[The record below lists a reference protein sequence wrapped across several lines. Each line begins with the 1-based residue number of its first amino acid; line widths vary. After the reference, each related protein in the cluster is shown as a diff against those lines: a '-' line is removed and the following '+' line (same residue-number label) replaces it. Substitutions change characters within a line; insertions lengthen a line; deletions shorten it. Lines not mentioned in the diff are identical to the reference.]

1 MPQVCAICWE
11 AFWAPKCPWAESQ
24 TMSRDIGDYDF
35 VSMTQEPPMNMTD
48 SSIEYCITQWH
59 EHNEHITYIY
69 IYTMNY
75 EHLWTMLTMLHSFV
89 QDYLELPKIR
99 CTFQPCFVEKLVFW
113 SERDRVQGQAAF
125 LHGLPKQ
132 QELWGHGHLKCHLIF
147 FPAFFPCFAIR
158 DITSRDLLSFV
169 VESNSDVEHRNWTS
183 NLWFHLDM
191 CERDLWAKIQR
202 LREFISASGHEV
214 WKTHLTTNSFFLVA
228 RCTWLKQVW

>member
-1 MPQVCAICWE
+1 
-11 AFWAPKCPWAESQ
+11 
-24 TMSRDIGDYDF
+24 
-35 VSMTQEPPMNMTD
+35 
-48 SSIEYCITQWH
+48 
-59 EHNEHITYIY
+59 
-69 IYTMNY
+69 MNY
-75 EHLWTMLTMLHSFV
+75 ADYAPFFV